1 MLSSSTPSESEQ
13 SLYRSLAEFRHQL
26 RLFLA
31 ASEEAAHKAGLQPQQ
46 HQLLLALAGAPAEQI
61 PSIGFAAERL
71 GLKHNTVVELVD
83 RSQAEGL
90 LRRRHD
96 PQDRRRVRLEVTAH
110 GRKVLTR
117 LSQVHLQE
125 LGSRAPHLI
134 NALQNVLQPDSGR
147 SNLQEDCQ
155 PVAGQA
161 R

>member
-1 MLSSSTPSESEQ
+1 MFQTSMSRESEQ

-46 HQLLLALAGAPAEQI
+46 HQLLLALAGAPAEQVA
-61 PSIGFAAERL
+61 SIGFAAERL

-90 LRRRHD
+90 LRRRDD

-110 GRKVLTR
+110 GRKVLSR

-125 LGSRAPHLI
+125 LGFRAPHLI
-134 NALQNVLQPDSGR
+134 DALQNVLRPDAVRGNVLEHSK
-147 SNLQEDCQ
+147 
-155 PVAGQA
+155 PVAGSA